1 MPNNLNIESIFN
13 IEEYTNNR
21 KNLKINSNEENFNKI
36 MDIKPIKKILKAII
50 KTASR
55 LLEIIKTNETKI
67 LERILAITISML
79 AISIFQTLK
88 KYGIV

>member
-36 MDIKPIKKILKAII
+36 MDIKPIKEILKAII
-50 KTASR
+50 KTASG